1 MSNRDILK
9 NLNFCGYYDETKKYV
24 IEIDKES
31 AIKLLGRIII
41 RDADSEDYKEL
52 EDILKEE
59 LQSDI
64 VKINY

>member
-1 MSNRDILK
+1 MSDRDILK

-31 AIKLLGRIII
+31 AIKLLGRIIR
-41 RDADSEDYKEL
+41 RDADPEDYKEL

>member
-9 NLNFCGYYDETKKYV
+9 NLNFCGYYDETKKYI

-31 AIKLLGRIII
+31 AIKLLGRMII
-41 RDADSEDYKEL
+41 RDANVGDYKEL

>member
-31 AIKLLGRIII
+31 AIKLLERIII
-41 RDADSEDYKEL
+41 RDADLKDYKKL

-64 VKINY
+64 VKIN

>member
-41 RDADSEDYKEL
+41 RNADLKVYKEL

-64 VKINY
+64 VKIN

>member
-31 AIKLLGRIII
+31 AIKLLGRIIR
-41 RDADSEDYKEL
+41 RDADPEDYKEL

>member
-41 RDADSEDYKEL
+41 RDADLKVYKKL

-64 VKINY
+64 VKIN

>member
-9 NLNFCGYYDETKKYV
+9 DLNFCGYYDETKKYV
-24 IEIDKES
+24 IELDKES
-31 AIKLLGRIII
+31 AIKLLRRIII
-41 RDADSEDYKEL
+41 RDADLEDYKEL

>member
-9 NLNFCGYYDETKKYV
+9 DLNFCGYYDETKKYV
-24 IEIDKES
+24 IELDKES

-41 RDADSEDYKEL
+41 RDADLEDYKEL

>member
-31 AIKLLGRIII
+31 AIKLLGRMII
-41 RDADSEDYKEL
+41 RDANVGDYKEL
-52 EDILKEE
+52 EDILKKE

>member
-41 RDADSEDYKEL
+41 RDANVGDYKEL

>member
-9 NLNFCGYYDETKKYV
+9 DLNFCGYYDETKKYV
-24 IEIDKES
+24 IELDKES

>member
-31 AIKLLGRIII
+31 AIKLLGRMII
-41 RDADSEDYKEL
+41 RDANADDYREL
-52 EDILKEE
+52 EDIIKEE
-59 LQSDI
+59 LQADI
-64 VKINY
+64 IKIN

>member
-9 NLNFCGYYDETKKYV
+9 NLNFCGYYDETNKYV
-24 IEIDKES
+24 IEIDIES
-31 AIKLLGRIII
+31 VIKLLGRIII
-41 RDADSEDYKEL
+41 RDADPADYEEI
-52 EDILKEE
+52 EDIIKEE

>member
-31 AIKLLGRIII
+31 AIMLLGRMII
-41 RDADSEDYKEL
+41 RDANVGDYKEM

>member
-41 RDADSEDYKEL
+41 RDADLEDYKEL

-64 VKINY
+64 VKIN

>member
-24 IEIDKES
+24 IELDKES

>member
-41 RDADSEDYKEL
+41 RDADLKDYKEL
-52 EDILKEE
+52 EDILKKE

>member
-31 AIKLLGRIII
+31 AIKLLGRMIIM
-41 RDADSEDYKEL
+41 DANVGDYKEL

>member
-9 NLNFCGYYDETKKYV
+9 DLNFCGYYDETKKYV
-24 IEIDKES
+24 IELDKES
-31 AIKLLGRIII
+31 AIMLLGRMII
-41 RDADSEDYKEL
+41 RDANVGDYKEL

-64 VKINY
+64 AKINY

>member
-9 NLNFCGYYDETKKYV
+9 DLNFCGYYDETKKYV
-24 IEIDKES
+24 IELDKES
-31 AIKLLGRIII
+31 AIMLLGRMII
-41 RDADSEDYKEL
+41 RDANVGDYKEL

>member
-41 RDADSEDYKEL
+41 RDADLKDYKEL

-64 VKINY
+64 VKIN

>member
-9 NLNFCGYYDETKKYV
+9 DLNFCGYYDETKKYV
-24 IEIDKES
+24 IELDKES

-41 RDADSEDYKEL
+41 RDADPEDYKEL

>member
-9 NLNFCGYYDETKKYV
+9 DLNFCGYYDETKKYV
-24 IEIDKES
+24 IKLDKES
-31 AIKLLGRIII
+31 AIMLLGRMII
-41 RDADSEDYKEL
+41 RDANVGDYKEL

>member
-41 RDADSEDYKEL
+41 RDADLEDYKEL